1 MQQIEDE
8 DLKNQFSLI
17 YKLLLN
23 NESAIISELNSVQGS
38 KVELGGYYNPD
49 IILSDNIMKPSS
61 EFNKIISNLYSNH

>member
-23 NESAIISELNSVQGS
+23 NESVIISEFNNVQGS